1 MSWKSFVTAGLLCVV
16 ASPVFAQPTMT
27 VVKGGSV
34 ANNHLDAN
42 GNWVWQA
49 QVTPDYAMVPDA
61 SGTPIGAELGFSNS
75 VTGPS
80 NDAVISA
87 TVGSGMSTAAS
98 GAGANPGNVIFGWE
112 TLTNL
117 GGTGDCSS
125 GNPGNCPVGV
135 QVGTGAD
142 DNDVFSAIGSNNLT
156 SGAAQ
161 YLVLTVSRPVVS
173 IVTPETTTTVTVSGA
188 YGGGGDLGRIAQ
200 ITGGTPPNYTT
211 GNFDTFSGMFTRTAR
226 GGDADL
232 DGDIDFDDFQSN
244 LLLNYNQSGKSWQ
257 HGDFDGTGTVDFN
270 DFQILLTQYN
280 TTYSVGS
287 GAGSG
292 GGGAVPEPTAAVLA
306 LLAGCAFLGRRIR
319 G

>member
-1 MSWKSFVTAGLLCVV
+1 MSWKSFVTAGLLCVI
-16 ASPVFAQPTMT
+16 ASPVFAAPTMT

-49 QVTPDYAMVPDA
+49 QVTPDYALVPDA
-61 SGTPIGAELGFSNS
+61 SGTPIGAELGFASS
-75 VTGPS
+75 STGGTDPTVS
-80 NDAVISA
+80 TAA
-87 TVGSGMSTAAS
+87 VGSDMVTTAS
-98 GAGANPGNVIFGWE
+98 GAGANPGNVIYGWE

-135 QVGTGAD
+135 QIGGV
-142 DNDVFSAIGSNNLT
+142 DNTQVFSALGSANET
-156 SGAAQ
+156 TGALQ
-161 YLVLTVSRPVVS
+161 YAVLTVGRPVVS
-173 IVTPETTTTVTVSGA
+173 IATPETTTTITVSGA

-211 GNFDTFSGMFTRTAR
+211 GNFDTFSGVFTRTAR

-232 DGDIDFDDFQSN
+232 DGDVDFDDFQSN